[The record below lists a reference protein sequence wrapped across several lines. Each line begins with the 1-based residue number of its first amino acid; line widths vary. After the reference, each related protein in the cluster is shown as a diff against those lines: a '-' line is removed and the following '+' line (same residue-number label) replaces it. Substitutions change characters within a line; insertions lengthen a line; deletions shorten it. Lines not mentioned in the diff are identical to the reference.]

1 MTDLEL
7 QYLEMK
13 DNGSINHCEDD
24 YELGIDVHNVVSQYC
39 QQEGE

>member
-1 MTDLEL
+1 MSDLEL

-13 DNGSINHCEDD
+13 DSGWLHQHEED

-39 QQEGE
+39 QQDWE